1 VVTGGGVRVVENQGG
16 SWRLIVLMTGSG
28 NGGGWLALRSSSA
41 GGDSSAWELVEAPDP
56 VALLNDE
63 GAALGGGPG

>member
-1 VVTGGGVRVVENQGG
+1 
-16 SWRLIVLMTGSG
+16 MTRSG

-41 GGDSSAWELVEAPDP
+41 GGDSSAWELVEAPEP